1 MNILKNNSYYFMK
14 LITVCE
20 LIILLMSRDI
30 KTRYNGNLLNY
41 MMVLAVP
48 LVWISITV
56 ISFQYLNRSV
66 PISTDDISFV
76 IAGIL
81 PYLLF
86 RYTITATMRTHS
98 FSTSLAVVSQ
108 VKKRHVI
115 FSLAAIEF
123 VNAVIIYIIIS
134 LINFLIFSRWEA
146 QKPFLIF
153 EGMVIAWLLGLSFGY
168 FCDALS
174 ERFPLVY
181 KAVPVMLRPM
191 FLISAVFYTANELP
205 YSLLSIFSWNP
216 LLHANEIVREGM
228 FEGYHSLYL
237 EPFYPLAFSATLFLA
252 GLIFHLICDT
262 ENN

>member
-98 FSTSLAVVSQ
+98 FS
-108 VKKRHVI
+108 
-115 FSLAAIEF
+115 
-123 VNAVIIYIIIS
+123 
-134 LINFLIFSRWEA
+134 
-146 QKPFLIF
+146 
-153 EGMVIAWLLGLSFGY
+153 
-168 FCDALS
+168 
-174 ERFPLVY
+174 
-181 KAVPVMLRPM
+181 
-191 FLISAVFYTANELP
+191 
-205 YSLLSIFSWNP
+205 
-216 LLHANEIVREGM
+216 
-228 FEGYHSLYL
+228 
-237 EPFYPLAFSATLFLA
+237 
-252 GLIFHLICDT
+252 
-262 ENN
+262 